1 MTPRWITASKCI
13 GFLLLSVSLLLE
25 VDGHSSPPPRP
36 PGGDPVLGQR
46 IAKGIAFDGR
56 LWILGTMPTPRDASG
71 GLISLGIT
79 DNKRIVHFEG
89 GVLDVTKSD
98 HELWILRKEADNH
111 RFVVSVLRGNRFEDL
126 SELQLSLQDTPV
138 ALLTSA
144 GSPVVLSA
152 QAVHYLAKDKTWHVV
167 QLKGKL
173 RSGVQV
179 SVASP
184 EEGGS
189 IYAGF
194 NVGEW
199 GGGLQQIDLET
210 GSVADIERRETKS
223 LCDGPL
229 NRECDP
235 VTGVIPD
242 PQNKECVLASVGLV
256 HMGHS
261 NGRILRVCESRVTLV
276 SEILIPGDKNKSND
290 PKWGRTEAFY
300 GLASSP
306 DGGFWGITYRAL
318 YLFDATGTR
327 KQEYTLPKL
336 ESVSGIRVSK
346 ALPQVI
352 VLQTDVN
359 WAVST
364 SGYTPL
370 VVPLEASASQR

>member
-1 MTPRWITASKCI
+1 MTPQWIAARVRI
-13 GFLLLSVSLLLE
+13 GFLLLSYTLLFCVE
-25 VDGHSSPPPRP
+25 GHSSPPQRP
-36 PGGDPVLGQR
+36 PGGDPVLGER

-71 GLISLGIT
+71 GLVSFGIS
-79 DNKRIVHFEG
+79 DYKRTVHFEG
-89 GVLDVTKSD
+89 GVLDLAKSD
-98 HELWILRKEADNH
+98 HELWILRKGTENH
-111 RFVVSVLRGNRFEDL
+111 RFVVSMWRGNRFEDL
-126 SELQLSLQDTPV
+126 SEFQ
-138 ALLTSA
+138 
-144 GSPVVLSA
+144 LSA
-152 QAVHYLAKDKTWHVV
+152 QDAPLALLRSADSPAVLSEGTVHYPAKDKTWHVV

-184 EEGGS
+184 QEGER
-189 IYAGF
+189 IYVGF

-199 GGGLQQIDLET
+199 GGGLQQVDLRT
-210 GSVADIERRETKS
+210 GAVTDVERRDTKD
-223 LCDGPL
+223 LCGGPL
-229 NRECDP
+229 NRDCDP

-261 NGRILRVCESRVTLV
+261 NGRILRVCDSRVTLL
-276 SEILIPGDKNKSND
+276 SEILIPGDKDKGND
-290 PKWGRTEAFY
+290 DKWGRTEAFY
-300 GLASSP
+300 GLAPSA
-306 DGGFWGITYRAL
+306 DDGFWGITYRAL
-318 YLFDATGTR
+318 YLFDAAGNK

-336 ESVSGIRVSK
+336 ESVSGIRLSK

-370 VVPLEASASQR
+370 VVPLEGSAQQR